1 MFSSCRKPV
10 LIAALS
16 VALLGASAAA
26 RAQTAT
32 IEGFLSQF
40 DVVNETGHDAH
51 GFEIQLEGA
60 AEGDLYYTGYGQQ
73 YGAGTVVP
81 YATGVYVRWQSPY
94 DSNSHQYSYTTPQ
107 HTPGEPYSW
116 NDCYL
121 GGSTYRYAGCEA
133 LGQGMR
139 PTPGKTITATG
150 RWLIEDPQ
158 NPGTLI
164 AAEPNV
170 AIPFPT
176 WSLSPAGAVGSSPVV
191 VAEVEAPEPPET
203 PEVYGDAQWIKVYKT
218 QLTRPVTPADLTSD
232 NSVVPQDA
240 TKLEIAWDI
249 LQAEPPSNGNQKR
262 NRNQGTI
269 SADTRAIIR
278 RYETYK
284 FTGAYDAVTHQAICA
299 DTLCAAPAADELGDF
314 IAAQNSAVNLQ
325 PDALIVTKTGSGTVS
340 GANRAINCGNACS
353 TFTINGTALALTA
366 SPGNNVFIGWTGACS
381 GTQPTCTVTANG
393 LLQVG
398 ASFLPQFTLS
408 ASRSNSG
415 EVVGT
420 PAGND
425 QRLDCGGSGGGSSC
439 SAKFT
444 QGVTV
449 TLTAI
454 PPAGKQFTG
463 WSGACTGTAPTCTV
477 FITQNASVKATFSK

>member
-1 MFSSCRKPV
+1 MVSRSRRSA
-10 LIAALS
+10 LIT
-16 VALLGASAAA
+16 ALLLGLLAAPIAA

-32 IEGFLSQF
+32 IDGVLSNF
-40 DVVNETGHDAH
+40 DVVNETGLDAH

-73 YGAGTVVP
+73 YGAARVVP
-81 YATGVYVRWQSPY
+81 YATGVYVRWESPY
-94 DSNSHQYSYTTPQ
+94 DAATHQYTKTTPR

-139 PTPGKTITATG
+139 PTLGKVITATG
-150 RWLIEDPQ
+150 RWLVEDAQ

-176 WSLSPAGAVGSSPVV
+176 WSLAPTGAVGSSPVV
-191 VAEVEAPEPPET
+191 VAEVEAPEPPES
-203 PEVYGDAQWIKVYKT
+203 PELYGDAQWIKIYKS
-218 QLTRPVTPADLTSD
+218 QLTRPVTPEDLTSD
-232 NSVVPQDA
+232 NPTVPQDA
-240 TKLEIAWDI
+240 TKLEVAWDI
-249 LQAEPPSNGNQKR
+249 LQASPPSNGNQRR

-284 FTGAYDAVTHQAICA
+284 YLGAYDTVTHQAVCA
-299 DTLCAAPAADELGDF
+299 DGLCKAPAADELGDF
-314 IAAQNSAVNLQ
+314 IGAQNSAVNLR
-325 PDALIVTKTGSGTVS
+325 PDALIVTRTGNGSVS
-340 GANRAINCGNACS
+340 GASRAINCGSSCS
-353 TFTINGTALALTA
+353 TFTINGTALSLTA
-366 SPGNNVFIGWTGACS
+366 DAGNNVFVGWTGACS

-420 PAGND
+420 PTGND
-425 QRLDCGGSGGGSSC
+425 QRLDCGGSGSC

-444 QGVTV
+444 QGTTV

-463 WSGACTGTAPTCTV
+463 WSGACSGTVPTCTV
-477 FITQNASVKATFSK
+477 FITQNTSVKAAFSK